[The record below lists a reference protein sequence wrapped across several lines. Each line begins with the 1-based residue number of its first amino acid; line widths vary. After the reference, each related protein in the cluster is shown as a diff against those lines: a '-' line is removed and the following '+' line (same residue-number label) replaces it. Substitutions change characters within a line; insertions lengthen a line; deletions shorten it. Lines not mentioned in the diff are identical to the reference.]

1 MAEIRVAVVKQLLN
15 ASALNPDVCEE
26 IENGIYNWAI
36 RYAKLHNLIRNWGD
50 KAFKRCYA
58 LKAMSLVNNLDANA
72 YIGNKRLVQRITD
85 KEFEPY
91 ELAWMKPENL
101 LPELWT
107 PYAQALALREEKA
120 LKSHLVAKS
129 DRFWCKK
136 CGHNECSF
144 YEMQIRSGDEG
155 STLFVNCLNCG
166 NKWRS
171 GG

>member
-1 MAEIRVAVVKQLLN
+1 MAEIRRAVVKQLID
-15 ASALNPDVCEE
+15 ASALEGDVCEE

-58 LKAMSLVNNLDANA
+58 LKAMSLVNNLDAGA
-72 YIGNKRLVQRITD
+72 YIGNKRLVQRIMD
-85 KEFEPY
+85 KEFKPY
-91 ELAWMKPENL
+91 DLAWMKPENL

-107 PYAQALALREEKA
+107 PYAGR
-120 LKSHLVAKS
+120 
-129 DRFWCKK
+129 
-136 CGHNECSF
+136 NECSF